1 MIPKLDPNYKV
12 TEEEVR
18 QYAKQ
23 HGIIAAVDWLLL
35 VPPDRFDGDWQTVYD
50 DLQSSFYWG
59 NDNGN

>member
-23 HGIIAAVDWLLL
+23 HGVIAAVDLLLL
-35 VPPDRFDGDWQTVYD
+35 VPPDRFDGDWQKVYD
-50 DLQSSFYWG
+50 DLQSAFYWG